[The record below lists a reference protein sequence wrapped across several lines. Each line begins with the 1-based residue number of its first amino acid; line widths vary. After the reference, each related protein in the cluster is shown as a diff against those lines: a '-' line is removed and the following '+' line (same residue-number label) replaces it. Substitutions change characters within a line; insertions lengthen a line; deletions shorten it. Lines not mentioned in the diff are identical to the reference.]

1 MNITKI
7 RKRMIILVFV
17 IIIITIFG
25 YIIINNNIKPIIIET
40 AKAKVR
46 SMSSKAFNEA
56 VKEVFIG
63 SIDYDSLMNVITDNN
78 GKVTMIQ
85 ANIVAMNKMAT
96 ETALVAQSNM
106 QELSKNG
113 IRIPVGS
120 LMKGQLFSGRG
131 PSIVIKIIPIGS
143 VTTQFQTEFEHAGIN
158 QTRHKIFLK
167 ANMRFDIVMASGN
180 SSITVESFVP
190 VSENIIIGEVPE
202 SFIDVSPDDLINLV
216 PSSD

>member
-1 MNITKI
+1 
-7 RKRMIILVFV
+7 MIIMVFIF
-17 IIIITIFG
+17 IIIIIFS
-25 YIIINNNIKPIIIET
+25 YIIINHNIKPVITET
-40 AKAKVR
+40 AEAKVR
-46 SMSSKAFNEA
+46 AMASRAFNEA
-56 VKEVFIG
+56 VKEVFIA
-63 SIDYDSLMNVITDNN
+63 SVDYDSLMNVVTDNT

-96 ETALVAQSNM
+96 ETAIVAQNNM
-106 QELSKNG
+106 QQLSKNG
-113 IRIPVGS
+113 IRIPIGS
-120 LMKGQLFSGRG
+120 LMKGQIFSGRG
-131 PSIVIKIIPIGS
+131 PRIVIKIIPIGS
-143 VTTQFQTEFEHAGIN
+143 ITTQFKTEFEHAGIN

-202 SFIDVSPDDLINLV
+202 SFIDVNQDDLINLV